1 MWGGSANVY
10 NIGHEGGTYFWF
22 NSQQNHDGFPMDGA
36 LVGVGSHNPQYL
48 NPIHINTIVGY
59 SHLSSKDAINNAKQL
74 KPMTCHK

>member
-1 MWGGSANVY
+1 
-10 NIGHEGGTYFWF
+10 
-22 NSQQNHDGFPMDGA
+22 MDGA